1 MQQIKRVLTRRKLQE
16 IFGTAAEVAKFYDT
30 SVTAVYMWGDNDI
43 DGLIPEKR
51 ELQIRAAAPE
61 LVSKYV
67 EDNESFI

>member
-1 MQQIKRVLTRRKLQE
+1 MLEIKRVLTRRKLHE
-16 IFGTAAEVAKFYDT
+16 IFGSAFEIAKFYDT

-51 ELQIRAAAPE
+51 ELQIRAVAPD

-67 EDNESFI
+67 VD